1 MDVLE
6 VESCKSS
13 VGICVAVLSF
23 TARPGDGLKF
33 SLSDSLEGL
42 SWESLTGWIV
52 SDAIKYSM
60 LVYLVTLVAGDV
72 EEESMYLL
80 VSCKLEDMLLR

>member
-23 TARPGDGLKF
+23 TARLGDGLKI
-33 SLSDSLEGL
+33 SGL

-60 LVYLVTLVAGDV
+60 LVYLVTLMAGDV